1 MKKWTAIVLA
11 AALLLGGCA
20 SPTAS
25 VNLMEDVP
33 ARVICLA
40 EEPADRAPATADF
53 GIRLLREN
61 LTPGQNT
68 LVSPLSVLCAL
79 GMTMNGAQGK
89 TLAQMEAVLGMPA
102 EDLNVFLYSYMDPQR
117 EALKLANAVWFRDSG
132 LAVKDAFLETNANY
146 YHADVFKAPMGE
158 STRNDINGWVKEKTD
173 GRIEEILDEIPGGA
187 FMYLVNALAF
197 EAAWPEP
204 YREDQVREG
213 TFTRED
219 GTAQTAQL
227 MHSQEGYY
235 LEDEN
240 ATGFLKYYE
249 GGNYAFAALLPN
261 EGVTVSQYLSALTG
275 EHLVEMLRDP
285 QEIPVYAAIPK
296 FETAYDAELSESL
309 QAMGMTEAFDSAAA
323 DFSGMGTVEDG
334 NLFIGRVLHK
344 TCISVAEQGTEA
356 GAATAVEMNATGSLL
371 EETRSVTLNRPFVY
385 MLIDCETRL
394 PFFIGTLADLDSAG
408 LAAE

>member
-1 MKKWTAIVLA
+1 MKKWTAIALI

-20 SPTAS
+20 SSAAS
-25 VNLMEDVP
+25 TDLMEKVP

-40 EEPADRAPATADF
+40 EEPADRAPEAADF

-61 LTPGQNT
+61 STPGENT

-79 GMTMNGAQGK
+79 GMTMNGAQEE
-89 TLAQMEAVLGMPA
+89 TLAQLEAVLGVPA
-102 EDLNVFLYSYMDPQR
+102 EDLNFFLYSYMDSQR
-117 EALKLANAVWFRDSG
+117 EALKLANAIWFRDSG
-132 LAVKDAFLETNANY
+132 LTVKDAFLETNANY
-146 YHADVFKAPMGE
+146 YHADLFKAPMDEG
-158 STRNDINGWVKEKTD
+158 TRKEINGWVKEKTG
-173 GRIEEILDEIPGGA
+173 GRIVEILDEIPGDA
-187 FMYLVNALAF
+187 VMYLVNALAF

-227 MHSQEGYY
+227 MHSQEGYC

-261 EGVTVSQYLSALTG
+261 EGVTVSQYLSTLTG
-275 EHLVEMLRDP
+275 ERLVEMLREP
-285 QEIPVYAAIPK
+285 REITVYAAIPK
-296 FETAYDAELSESL
+296 FETSYSAELSESL
-309 QAMGMTEAFDSAAA
+309 RNLGMTDAFDSAAA
-323 DFSGMGTVEDG
+323 DFSGIGAVEGG

-344 TCISVAEQGTEA
+344 TCISVAEQGIEA
-356 GAATAVEMNATGSLL
+356 GAATAVETRATGSLL
-371 EETRSVTLNRPFVY
+371 AETRSVTLDRPFVY
-385 MLIDCETRL
+385 MLIDCETSL
-394 PFFIGTLADLDSAG
+394 PFFIGILADVDSAG
-408 LAAE
+408 LPAE